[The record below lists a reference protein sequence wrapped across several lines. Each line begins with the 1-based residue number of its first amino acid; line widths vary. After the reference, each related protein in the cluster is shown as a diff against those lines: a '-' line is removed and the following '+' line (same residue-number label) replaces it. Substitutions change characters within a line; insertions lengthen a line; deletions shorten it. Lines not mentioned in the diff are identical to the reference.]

1 MTLEDLAAKLGVPG
15 PNYYPFGPGRGKI
28 DPRYLPPPTAEAF
41 SERERAGQ
49 KPLYILVTG
58 MTPTPLGEGKTT
70 TSIGMSMALN
80 RLGIRTAVSI
90 RQPSMGPV
98 FGIKGGG
105 AGGGL
110 STIEPSDVLNLHLT
124 GDIHAVGASHNLLAS
139 SIDNELHHGN
149 HLGIDPLTIS
159 WPRVVDLNDRG
170 LRKVV
175 VGLGG
180 KGNGIAR
187 ETRLDITVSSEIMAI
202 LALATSYE
210 DLSARL
216 ASVSFGFSREGA
228 LLHAKDLGVDGAMSA
243 ILREAFWPNLMATR
257 EGTPAIVHG
266 SPFANIAHGN
276 SSVIGDWVALN
287 GAECVVTEAGFG
299 ADLGGEK
306 FFDIKCRVLGRG
318 PDAAVLVATAKSLR
332 MHGGLADTTAGKPIP
347 EVLDKPHPKSVARG
361 AANLV
366 KQIRNI
372 LQFGVPVIVAINAH
386 PNDSEEE
393 WKIIRD
399 ASLDAGADNAVV
411 AWHYRDGS
419 AGAIDLAQA
428 VLKRT
433 RVKETVAYRPLYE
446 PDLPPADK
454 ISRIAT
460 TLYGAKD
467 VVYSRKALMALKD
480 APRYGADHF
489 PVCIAKTWASLSHD
503 PAKKGAPEDYAF
515 PVEEIRYAT
524 GARFITAIA
533 GEIQT
538 MPGLPSRPAYRQ
550 IRLSSEGRTEG
561 LL

>member
-1 MTLEDLAAKLGVPG
+1 MMLEDLAAKLGVPG
-15 PNYYPFGPGRGKI
+15 PNYHPFGPGRGKI
-28 DPRYLPPPTAEAF
+28 DPRYLPPPTADAF
-41 SERERAGQ
+41 SGRERIGR

-70 TSIGMSMALN
+70 TSIGISMALN
-80 RLGIRTAVSI
+80 RLGVRTVVSI

-105 AGGGL
+105 AGGGR

-149 HLGIDPLTIS
+149 RLGIDPLSIS
-159 WPRVVDLNDRG
+159 WPRVVDLNDRA

-180 KGNGIAR
+180 KGNGIPR
-187 ETRLDITVSSEIMAI
+187 ETRFDITVSSEIMAI
-202 LALATSYE
+202 LALAISYE

-216 ASVSFGFSREGA
+216 ASVSFGFSREGS

-243 ILREAFWPNLMATR
+243 ILREAFWPNLMATC

-276 SSVIGDWVALN
+276 SSIIGDWVALN

-306 FFDIKCRVLGRG
+306 FFDIKCRVLGAG

-347 EVLDKPHPKSVARG
+347 EVLDKPHPESVARG
-361 AANLV
+361 TANLV
-366 KQIRNI
+366 KQIRNV

-433 RVKETVAYRPLYE
+433 RTQETVAYRPLYE

-467 VVYSRKALMALKD
+467 VVYSRKAMMSLND
-480 APRYGADHF
+480 ATRYGAEQF

-503 PAKKGAPEDYAF
+503 PARKGAPENYAF

-538 MPGLPSRPAYRQ
+538 MPGLPSRPAYHQ

>member
-1 MTLEDLAAKLGVPG
+1 MTLEVLASKLGVPG
-15 PNYYPFGPGRGKI
+15 PNYHAFGPGRAKI
-28 DPRYLPPPTAEAF
+28 DPRYLPPPTADAF
-41 SERERAGQ
+41 SRLSAAGR

-70 TSIGMSMALN
+70 TSIGISMALN
-80 RLGIRTAVSI
+80 RLGLRTVVSI

-105 AGGGL
+105 AGGGR

-124 GDIHAVGASHNLLAS
+124 GDIHAVGAAHNLLAS
-139 SIDNELHHGN
+139 AIDNEIHHGN
-149 HLGIDPLTIS
+149 RLGIDPLTVT
-159 WPRVVDLNDRG
+159 WPRVVDLNDRA
-170 LRKVV
+170 LRKTI

-180 KGNGIAR
+180 KGNGIPR
-187 ETRLDITVSSEIMAI
+187 ESRFDITVSSEIMAI

-210 DLSARL
+210 DLSARI
-216 ASVSFGFSREGA
+216 ASVSFGFSRDGT
-228 LLHAKDLGVDGAMSA
+228 LLTAKDLGVDGAMSA
-243 ILREAFWPNLMATR
+243 ILREAFWPNLMATS

-276 SSVIGDWVALN
+276 SSIIGDWVALN

-306 FFDIKCRVLGRG
+306 FFDIKCRMLGRG

-332 MHGGLADTTAGKPIP
+332 MHGGLADTKAGKPIP
-347 EVLDKPHPKSVARG
+347 EILDKPHPESVARG
-361 AANLV
+361 TANLAR
-366 KQIRNI
+366 QIRNV
-372 LQFGVPVIVAINAH
+372 LAFGVPVVVAINAH

-393 WKIIRD
+393 WNIIRK
-399 ASLDAGADNAVV
+399 ASMEAGADDAIV

-419 AGAIDLAQA
+419 SGAIDLAQA
-428 VLKRT
+428 VLKKIRSHAE
-433 RVKETVAYRPLYE
+433 VVYRPLYA
-446 PDLPPADK
+446 PDLPPSDK

-460 TLYGAKD
+460 TLYGARE
-467 VVYSRKALMALKD
+467 VVFSRKAADALDD
-480 APRYGADHF
+480 AGRYGAERF

-503 PAKKGAPEDYAF
+503 PARKGAPEDYSF

-524 GARFITAIA
+524 GAQFITAIA

-538 MPGLPSRPAYRQ
+538 MPGLPSRPAYRK